1 MVALVLGG
9 VDFLFTVVL
18 DFFVAAVALVLVGVV
33 FLFTVLVVLVGFVV
47 VTVVF
52 EEFFVLW
59 APEELRSIFFSFWLE
74 LVFCVFEDFFES
86 PSKDSPSSW
95 TFVETGASDLN
106 ALLRP
111 LFLTGDEEP
120 FFLAWSA
127 FARFGL

>member
-52 EEFFVLW
+52 EEFFVL
-59 APEELRSIFFSFWLE
+59 
-74 LVFCVFEDFFES
+74 
-86 PSKDSPSSW
+86 
-95 TFVETGASDLN
+95 
-106 ALLRP
+106 
-111 LFLTGDEEP
+111 
-120 FFLAWSA
+120 
-127 FARFGL
+127 